1 MAIQTLQAIN
11 STLGLNRNTMKSA
24 LFTTIFFIANI
35 VNVSGQEQ
43 QNKVFKKLTSA
54 DSVILV
60 SHLTTNIPIVD
71 STTKKWIGSVKLVD
85 KNKPNYKIIRE
96 SVRLNR
102 NDIDSVAT
110 ILITANKDTIIED
123 IQCFIP
129 HHGMLI
135 FKKGKCSY
143 FDICF
148 DCRHFITSKDFEL
161 SDELSAKTWNDLE
174 SFFRNRN
181 LNYEM
186 PGSEPGTEEDN

>member
-1 MAIQTLQAIN
+1 
-11 STLGLNRNTMKSA
+11 MKSP
-24 LFTTIFFIANI
+24 LFITTFFIATTI
-35 VNVSGQEQ
+35 NVFGQKL
-43 QNKVFKKLTSA
+43 QNKVFQKLTSA

-60 SHLTTNIPIVD
+60 SHSTTNIPIVD
-71 STTKKWIGSVKLVD
+71 SITKKWIGSVKLVD
-85 KNKPNYKIIRE
+85 RNKPNYKIIKE
-96 SVRLNR
+96 SIRLKR

-129 HHGMLI
+129 HHGILI

-148 DCRHFITSKDFEL
+148 GCRHFVTSKDIKL
-161 SDELSAKTWNDLE
+161 SDELSNKTWNDLE
-174 SFFRNRN
+174 SFFRTRN

-186 PGSEPGTEEDN
+186 PGSEPETEDDN